1 MIPVFIV
8 LLFLGLSMEHKT
20 EVLAGSLPRPIIWAE
35 PGSLIVLHMPV
46 TIWCQGSWKAQE
58 YRLHKEGIIDPWD
71 RQYPLETKNKAKFY
85 IQRMSALHAGIYKCS
100 YMIPGGRSEHSDT
113 LQLVLIGA
121 YEEPSLSIWP
131 RPAVSSGESI
141 TMNCSSPLRFGI
153 FILIQDGN
161 SNLSWTLD
169 LEQQVK
175 KQFQAHFVLDS
186 VTTNHNGTFR
196 CYGYFRNDPQVWSS
210 SSDPVNVLVSESKNQ
225 SGIHTESGLG
235 RYQKVLI
242 GVLVTL
248 LLIFFLVLLLLLFC
262 YLCKSKE
269 KNTDTSVKDT
279 HPEESL
285 ELDSWNPPDED
296 PQRIVYAQVKPSR
309 IQKETTSKEPQEV
322 TYAQLSSKTLKQDNS

>member
-8 LLFLGLSMEHKT
+8 LLYWDSPFDFLT
-20 EVLAGSLPRPIIWAE
+20 GSLPRPIIWAE

-121 YEEPSLSIWP
+121 YEKPSLSIWP

-269 KNTDTSVKDT
+269 KNTGKSDEID
-279 HPEESL
+279 L
-285 ELDSWNPPDED
+285 GNPPDED
-296 PQRIVYAQVKPSR
+296 PQRIVYAQHKPSSNSVKL
-309 IQKETTSKEPQEV
+309 QETTSKEPQEV

>member
-8 LLFLGLSMEHKT
+8 LLYWDSPFDFLT
-20 EVLAGSLPRPIIWAE
+20 GSLPRPIIWAE

-121 YEEPSLSIWP
+121 YEKPSLSIWP

-210 SSDPVNVLVSESKNQ
+210 S
-225 SGIHTESGLG
+225 
-235 RYQKVLI
+235 
-242 GVLVTL
+242 
-248 LLIFFLVLLLLLFC
+248 
-262 YLCKSKE
+262 KSL
-269 KNTDTSVKDT
+269 DT

-296 PQRIVYAQVKPSR
+296 PQRIVYAQHKPSSNSVKL
-309 IQKETTSKEPQEV
+309 QETTSKEPQEV

>member
-1 MIPVFIV
+1 
-8 LLFLGLSMEHKT
+8 
-20 EVLAGSLPRPIIWAE
+20 
-35 PGSLIVLHMPV
+35 
-46 TIWCQGSWKAQE
+46 
-58 YRLHKEGIIDPWD
+58 
-71 RQYPLETKNKAKFY
+71 
-85 IQRMSALHAGIYKCS
+85 
-100 YMIPGGRSEHSDT
+100 
-113 LQLVLIGA
+113 
-121 YEEPSLSIWP
+121 
-131 RPAVSSGESI
+131 
-141 TMNCSSPLRFGI
+141 MNCSSPLRFGI

-175 KQFQAHFVLDS
+175 KPFQAYFVLDS

-196 CYGYFRNDPQVWSS
+196 CYGYFRNNPQVWSS
-210 SSDPVNVLVSESKNQ
+210 SSDPVDVLVSESKNQ

-269 KNTDTSVKDT
+269 KNTAQGETKLHLLAGDPEPSPSDRLPQKRSNPDAAIKEENMYTSVKDT

-285 ELDSWNPPDED
+285 ELDSWVRLLPH
-296 PQRIVYAQVKPSR
+296 S
-309 IQKETTSKEPQEV
+309 
-322 TYAQLSSKTLKQDNS
+322 